1 MNNNVA
7 AVMAL
12 GQTQPSEL
20 YLDDGF
26 LPLLDSGEK
35 TVSIHL
41 GWLNIPTGDLVFR
54 THTCDASRLVT
65 VSAIRHTTL
74 EEVTEEL
81 ALQDGHPGIEA
92 MKQKFAVQNRPPYEV
107 RVTLVYFLK
116 SDGADITPENGGMT
130 QTMISC
136 LISHGICGL

>member
-7 AVMAL
+7 AVMTL

-20 YLDDGF
+20 YLDDGL

-41 GWLNIPTGDLVFR
+41 GWLNIPYGRLGFSHPCR
-54 THTCDASRLVT
+54 DASRLVT

-81 ALQDGHPGIEA
+81 ALKRWSSWA
-92 MKQKFAVQNRPPYEV
+92 
-107 RVTLVYFLK
+107 
-116 SDGADITPENGGMT
+116 
-130 QTMISC
+130 
-136 LISHGICGL
+136 